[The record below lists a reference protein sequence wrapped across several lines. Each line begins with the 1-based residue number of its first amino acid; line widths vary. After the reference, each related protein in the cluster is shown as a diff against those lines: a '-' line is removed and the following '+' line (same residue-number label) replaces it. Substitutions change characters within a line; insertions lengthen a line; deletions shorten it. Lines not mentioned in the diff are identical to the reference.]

1 MDWIEV
7 DVLTHRSNDSI
18 WVKCIAEIRHN
29 TTGEVV
35 EYETD
40 EILINGEEYPMIF
53 NWEENNF
60 SCDCN
65 RLLFFKRAS
74 IILLLVAANVS
85 ASCRR
90 AVAHVRA
97 VGRWL
102 LCYQSEWEGNMS
114 NQMGVAATRELYS
127 TGRRRLPN
135 HLESLFYTACIFEI
149 KSGWDNWSRIMRESM
164 PHESCA

>member
-1 MDWIEV
+1 VVRDAYHWNIR
-7 DVLTHRSNDSI
+7 VLMCWRECNI
-18 WVKCIAEIRHN
+18 RWIRHHLLKH
-29 TTGEVV
+29 
-35 EYETD
+35 
-40 EILINGEEYPMIF
+40 I
-53 NWEENNF
+53 
-60 SCDCN
+60 
-65 RLLFFKRAS
+65 LFFKRAS
-74 IILLLVAANVS
+74 IILLLVAANAS